1 MKAYMKLF
9 EVYQRTA
16 TTLNLASIPVVP
28 VQRLVLQARG

>member
-16 TTLNLASIPVVP
+16 TTLNLASIPVP